1 MQIARVVGLVVSTVK
16 HGGLQGRSLLLVEPT
31 GLDDLGAGGEASRSP
46 GTGAYVA
53 VDHVGAGVGEV
64 VLVTTGSAARLQDDA
79 TVPTDAAVIAILD
92 TVVVEH
98 KTVFSKNG

>member
-31 GLDDLGAGGEASRSP
+31 GLDDLVAGGEASRSA
-46 GTGAYVA
+46 GSGAYVA